1 MQKNNVIR
9 QDERMLEVPRVL
21 GSACHF
27 ASGRPAVAFLSES
40 TNVEFHVVGET
51 IVAEVS
57 SAVVMCD
64 SQGHHLDIGCGRS
77 VVYCT
82 IGAVADWQRR
92 NDTQ

>member
-1 MQKNNVIR
+1 MQRNNVIR

-27 ASGRPAVAFLSES
+27 ASGRPAVAFLNES
-40 TNVEFHVVGET
+40 TNGRYVET
-51 IVAEVS
+51 IVAGLS

-64 SQGHHLDIGCGRS
+64 SQGHHLDSGCGRS
-77 VVYCT
+77 VVYCN
-82 IGAVADWQRR
+82 IGAVTDWQRR